1 MILIYKNYDNLIMR
15 NIFRQNG
22 DKLMEKISIKTGSLN
37 IFKPVQHNNEQ
48 KHSNPFG
55 LSFKGNVLQ
64 ADVFSSTKTKTGE
77 EGGITSTIVEKGRA
91 VKSAIVGGINNFN
104 TELKNRFNNGIN
116 SIVSFG
122 RKLGSNAKAA
132 WRKAAETNIVF
143 DFNGFSESFKG
154 WANMDIVDFIKGY
167 NANSYKVK
175 ELTKRPVGELRT
187 MLQDELK

>member
-22 DKLMEKISIKTGSLN
+22 DKLMEKISIKTGSVN

-64 ADVFSSTKTKTGE
+64 ADVFSSAKTGE
-77 EGGITSTIVEKGRA
+77 DGRITSTIVEKGRA

-104 TELKNRFNNGIN
+104 SELKNRFIC
-116 SIVSFG
+116 
-122 RKLGSNAKAA
+122 
-132 WRKAAETNIVF
+132 
-143 DFNGFSESFKG
+143 
-154 WANMDIVDFIKGY
+154 
-167 NANSYKVK
+167 
-175 ELTKRPVGELRT
+175 
-187 MLQDELK
+187 